1 MWKQFKSP
9 IVFDQVGGDAK
20 KLQLHLTKH
29 STYLRK
35 ASLIK
40 ALNNL
45 PEGSSLEIVYTG
57 DGAIDNDIV
66 DVFQDFKEEAIRK
79 AITITF

>member
-1 MWKQFKSP
+1 
-9 IVFDQVGGDAK
+9 
-20 KLQLHLTKH
+20 TKH
-29 STYLRK
+29 ATYLRK

-40 ALNNL
+40 ALNDL
-45 PEGSSLEIVYTG
+45 PEGSVLEIIYTG
-57 DGAIDNDIV
+57 EGAIDNDIV